1 MPLAQASVIPFRFH
15 DGQLEFCLITSIRAR
30 KWGFPKGLIDPG
42 ETAIEA
48 GLKEAWEEAGLTG
61 KVVGEP
67 LGRYQ
72 YEKWGETLEVEVF
85 LMQVDSAADT
95 WLEAEQRDR
104 RWATGQETL
113 ELIAGDKRA
122 KFFEEAWKRAREA
135 E

>member
-1 MPLAQASVIPFRFH
+1 MPLAQASVIPFRVR

-85 LMQVDSAADT
+85 LMQVESAADA

-104 RWATGQETL
+104 RWASGQETQ
-113 ELIAGDKRA
+113 ELIASDKRA
-122 KFFEEAWKRAREA
+122 RFFEQAWKLARGLA
-135 E
+135 